1 VSSLNAQL
9 DTPGCYSHGSS
20 RCSQMGRIGGTVSD
34 ASNLAGHAQTPKNQV
49 VGFGAVLF
57 EGATGS
63 EIDF

>member
-1 VSSLNAQL
+1 
-9 DTPGCYSHGSS
+9 PGCYSHGSS